1 MQETCPNLSS
11 EREVTG
17 ENGRRQASV
26 DDCRQICTCRH
37 YPCLHAQSSPPFFP
51 VIPIRKV
58 LPLKRRR
65 RMSCRTH
72 NFNVRDRSSGE
83 SIHFLFLHLCLFDAV
98 LCLLS
103 SQAIYCKERAV
114 NTTGVCRQHNMWQA
128 SAHLRERPVQSCRYH
143 IQQCADGRLAREMSA
158 GQHRCLFG
166 FGCYR
171 CIMPVSAGYHKPP
184 FYFLSTYLTE
194 ESKKAPHPC
203 EAFRLTSDLLTQ
215 VLCSCTNSNN

>member
-1 MQETCPNLSS
+1 MSPETLPVFRDVAKVKKKNLNCFFFYLFWLQRRCFKIYTVALSIQETCPNHSS
-11 EREVTG
+11 EREMTG

-26 DDCRQICTCRH
+26 DDCRQIRTCRH

-98 LCLLS
+98 LCS
-103 SQAIYCKERAV
+103 RP
-114 NTTGVCRQHNMWQA
+114 RQYIA
-128 SAHLRERPVQSCRYH
+128 RSGPST
-143 IQQCADGRLAREMSA
+143 RL
-158 GQHRCLFG
+158 
-166 FGCYR
+166 
-171 CIMPVSAGYHKPP
+171 VSADNTRCDGHQHICRKSR
-184 FYFLSTYLTE
+184 STPAAIIYGITLMAALHG
-194 ESKKAPHPC
+194 K
-203 EAFRLTSDLLTQ
+203 
-215 VLCSCTNSNN
+215 CSSGSTDIYRDSVTADV

>member
-1 MQETCPNLSS
+1 MSPETLPVFRDVAKVKKKNLNCFFFYLFWLQRRCFKIYTVALSMQETCPNHSS

-65 RMSCRTH
+65 RMSCRAH
-72 NFNVRDRSSGE
+72 SFKVRDRSSGE
-83 SIHFLFLHLCLFDAV
+83 SMHFLFLHLCLFDAV

-114 NTTGVCRQHNMWQA
+114 NTTGVCRQHNM
-128 SAHLRERPVQSCRYH
+128 
-143 IQQCADGRLAREMSA
+143 
-158 GQHRCLFG
+158 
-166 FGCYR
+166 
-171 CIMPVSAGYHKPP
+171 
-184 FYFLSTYLTE
+184 
-194 ESKKAPHPC
+194 
-203 EAFRLTSDLLTQ
+203 
-215 VLCSCTNSNN
+215 

>member
-1 MQETCPNLSS
+1 MSPETLPVFRDIAKVKKKNLNCFFFYLFWLQRRCFKIYTVALSMQETCPNHSS

-58 LPLKRRR
+58 LPLKRCR

-103 SQAIYCKERAV
+103 SQAIYCKER
-114 NTTGVCRQHNMWQA
+114 GRQHDWCLPTTQYVTG
-128 SAHLRERPVQSCRYH
+128 LRT
-143 IQQCADGRLAREMSA
+143 SA
-158 GQHRCLFG
+158 GK
-166 FGCYR
+166 
-171 CIMPVSAGYHKPP
+171 AGPILP
-184 FYFLSTYLTE
+184 LSYT
-194 ESKKAPHPC
+194 AM
-203 EAFRLTSDLLTQ
+203 R
-215 VLCSCTNSNN
+215 